1 MNIQEKTLSYSENK
15 QNFRSGQRINEAN
28 LRGFTY
34 RGGIRL

>member
-1 MNIQEKTLSYSENK
+1 MYIQEKTLSYSENK
-15 QNFRSGQRINEAN
+15 QNFRSGQRINEVN